1 MREFGIILLVL
12 LTITFLVTTYL
23 LIKDSIWLK
32 RLNKYRTS
40 ESLKPIKPSHNIL
53 QKRFTTLALSFV
65 MILAITP
72 ILTFNQKIE
81 PPFYVDKQ
89 MVNVK
94 TVGSKEK
101 LVSMIDNYNNY
112 YYYEE
117 GIVWEGNINGSA
129 DLGLDGLNPGTVVGN
144 GDTQIIIEI
153 SLIRIIKL
161 KGFKKLISSKQME
174 IESFMPHM
182 EEIKFQSLISQSME
196 QRL

>member
-12 LTITFLVTTYL
+12 LTITFLVTIYL

-112 YYYEE
+112 YYF
-117 GIVWEGNINGSA
+117 S
-129 DLGLDGLNPGTVVGN
+129 
-144 GDTQIIIEI
+144 
-153 SLIRIIKL
+153 
-161 KGFKKLISSKQME
+161 
-174 IESFMPHM
+174 
-182 EEIKFQSLISQSME
+182 
-196 QRL
+196 